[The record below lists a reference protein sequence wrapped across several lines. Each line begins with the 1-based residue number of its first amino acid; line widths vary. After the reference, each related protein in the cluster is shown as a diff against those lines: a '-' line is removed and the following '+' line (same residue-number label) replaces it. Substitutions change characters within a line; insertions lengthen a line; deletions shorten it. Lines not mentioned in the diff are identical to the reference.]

1 MDRLRIAIPKG
12 RIGEDTVELFNKI
25 GIGKS
30 IDMKSRKL
38 VFNDYENNI
47 EFVLL
52 KNADVITYVENGVA
66 DIGIVGKDMIIES
79 KKDVYELHNL
89 KFGYCQ
95 MCIAGKEDKE
105 IYNSESVLKV
115 ATKFTNSAKEYFE
128 NKGQEISIIKL
139 NGSVELAPVLGLTDV
154 IVDIVETG
162 STLKANGLKV
172 LEKMYPINSMLI
184 CNKISYRFKYE
195 KINRIIKEI
204 IEMEG
209 DKKDD

>member
-1 MDRLRIAIPKG
+1 MDKLRVAIPKG
-12 RIGEDTVELFNKI
+12 RIGEDTAELFNKI

-79 KKDVYELHNL
+79 KKDIYELHNL
-89 KFGYCQ
+89 KFGYCN

-105 IYNSESVLKV
+105 IYNSDSVLKV
-115 ATKFTNSAKEYFE
+115 ATKFTNSTKEYFE
-128 NKGQEISIIKL
+128 NKGQDISIIKL

-195 KINRIIKEI
+195 KINRIIKDI
-204 IEMEG
+204 IEIEG

>member
-1 MDRLRIAIPKG
+1 MDKLRVAIPKG
-12 RIGEDTVELFNKI
+12 RIGEDSVKLFNEI
-25 GIGKS
+25 GIGKL
-30 IDMKSRKL
+30 IDMKTRKL

-66 DIGIVGKDMIIES
+66 DIGVVGKDMIIES

-89 KFGYCQ
+89 KYGNCN

-105 IYNSESVLKV
+105 IYNRDSVIKV
-115 ATKFTNSAKEYFE
+115 ATKFTNSAKDYFDD
-128 NKGQEISIIKL
+128 KGQEISIIKL

-172 LEKMYPINSMLI
+172 LEKMYHINSMII
-184 CNKISYRFKYE
+184 CNKISYRFKFD
-195 KINRIIKEI
+195 KINKIISKI
-204 IEMEG
+204 IQVEG
-209 DKKDD
+209 GNQND

>member
-1 MDRLRIAIPKG
+1 MDKLRIAIPKG
-12 RIGEDTVELFNKI
+12 RIGEDTVELFKKIKI
-25 GIGKS
+25 GRS

-105 IYNSESVLKV
+105 IYNSDSVLKV
-115 ATKFTNSAKEYFE
+115 ATKFTKSTKEYFE

-172 LEKMYPINSMLI
+172 LEKMYPVNSMLI

-195 KINRIIKEI
+195 KINKIIKNI
-204 IEMEG
+204 IEVEG
-209 DKKDD
+209 DEIDD

>member
-1 MDRLRIAIPKG
+1 MEKLRIAIPKG
-12 RIGEDTVELFNKI
+12 RIGEDTAELFNKI
-25 GIGKS
+25 EIGKS
-30 IDMKSRKL
+30 IDLKSRKL
-38 VFNDYENNI
+38 VFYDEQNNI

-66 DIGIVGKDMIIES
+66 DIGVVGKDMIIES

-89 KFGYCQ
+89 KYGNCN

-105 IYNSESVLKV
+105 IYNRDSVIKV
-115 ATKFTNSAKEYFE
+115 ATKFTNSAREYF
-128 NKGQEISIIKL
+128 NDKGQEISIIKL

-172 LEKMYPINSMLI
+172 LEKMYPINSMVI

-195 KINRIIKEI
+195 KINKIINKI
-204 IEMEG
+204 IQVEG
-209 DKKDD
+209 GNQND

>member
-1 MDRLRIAIPKG
+1 MDKLRVAIPKG
-12 RIGEDTVELFNKI
+12 RIGEDTAELFNKI

-79 KKDVYELHNL
+79 KKDIYELHNL
-89 KFGYCQ
+89 KFGYCN

-105 IYNSESVLKV
+105 IYNSDSVLKV
-115 ATKFTNSAKEYFE
+115 ATKFTNSTKEYFE
-128 NKGQEISIIKL
+128 NKGQDISIIKL

-184 CNKISYRFKYE
+184 CNKKSYHIDLNTK
-195 KINRIIKEI
+195 KL
-204 IEMEG
+204 IE
-209 DKKDD
+209 